1 MLGLNTVK
9 LYKVKALIP
18 LSSKR
23 LLPIKPL
30 CFWLGALFFVSLSS
44 LAAEKSYFEG
54 NSKLS
59 KLAANEDNNNDALQ
73 QTLELN
79 FSPESREKLRKA
91 LDDYAR
97 SIDQDHDRIEERRR
111 VMQESLEAR
120 FFDADNDGEVDGP
133 IGANG
138 IPVDSNGG
146 ETPGDTDND
155 GAVDPYD
162 VDDDGDFNDPL
173 EFLGG
178 NASAATSATFDIG
191 IPTSNVTYGPHRL
204 RVIAAFG
211 TGPSFIVN
219 GLSYFF
225 VIAAL
230 MNLNEKAFFHLD
242 RPKSDGSIREGIAYA
257 KARPDIYVVMLMVFF
272 LATFGLNFQ
281 IFNAL
286 MATQEFGL
294 GPASFGLMGTFIA
307 IGSLSGA
314 IGSARLERFRN
325 TKFVIKGGIAF
336 SISIMVLSII
346 PSYSLYILWLPI
358 CGVTA
363 LTTLV
368 SANSIVQT
376 STDPAIRGRV
386 MGLYLLIFMGGTPFG
401 SPLIGATT
409 DLVGIRPTIVICGGI
424 SLAASLYI
432 WFKYKNRVTLP
443 ADISVA
449 TVLKTVDR
457 DHK

>member
-1 MLGLNTVK
+1 MGFSVKEDGNWRSFRHRNYRILFPANTVSNIGSWAQRIAQDWLVLELTNNNGTYLGLVTAVQFAPVLLFSLHGGK
-9 LYKVKALIP
+9 LADRFNKRKVLILTNIAGGAASLGLGILVITEHIQLWHVFALAAVLGISTAIDAP
-18 LSSKR
+18 VRQSFTTEVVGQAD
-23 LLPIKPL
+23 LPN
-30 CFWLGALFFVSLSS
+30 AVSL
-44 LAAEKSYFEG
+44 
-54 NSKLS
+54 NSANFNAGRLVGPALS
-59 KLAANEDNNNDALQ
+59 
-73 QTLELN
+73 
-79 FSPESREKLRKA
+79 
-91 LDDYAR
+91 
-97 SIDQDHDRIEERRR
+97 
-111 VMQESLEAR
+111 
-120 FFDADNDGEVDGP
+120 
-133 IGANG
+133 
-138 IPVDSNGG
+138 GG
-146 ETPGDTDND
+146 
-155 GAVDPYD
+155 
-162 VDDDGDFNDPL
+162 L
-173 EFLGG
+173 
-178 NASAATSATFDIG
+178 
-191 IPTSNVTYGPHRL
+191 
-204 RVIAAFG
+204 IAAFG

-230 MNLNEKAFFHLD
+230 ANLNEKAFFHLD
-242 RPKSDGSIREGIAYA
+242 RPKSDGNIREGIAYA

-325 TKFVIKGGIAF
+325 TKFVIRGGIAF
-336 SISIMVLSII
+336 SASIMMLSIL
-346 PSYSLYILWLPI
+346 PNYITYVIWLPI

-409 DLVGIRPTIVICGGI
+409 DLIGIRPTIAVCGGI
-424 SLAASLYI
+424 SLFASLYI
-432 WFKYKNRVTLP
+432 WFKYRNRVALP

-449 TVLKTVDR
+449 AVLKDR
-457 DHK
+457 

>member
-1 MLGLNTVK
+1 MRLSVKEDGNWRSFRHRNYRILFPANTVSNIGSWAQRIAQDWLVLELTNNNGTYLGLVTAVQFAPVLAFSLHGGK
-9 LYKVKALIP
+9 LADRFNKRKVLI
-18 LSSKR
+18 LTNIIGGAAS
-23 LLPIKPL
+23 LA
-30 CFWLGALFFVSLSS
+30 LGALVMTDLVALWHVFVLAGILGISTAIDAPVRQAFTTEVVGQTDLPNAVSL
-44 LAAEKSYFEG
+44 
-54 NSKLS
+54 NS
-59 KLAANEDNNNDALQ
+59 ANFNAGRL
-73 QTLELN
+73 
-79 FSPESREKLRKA
+79 
-91 LDDYAR
+91 
-97 SIDQDHDRIEERRR
+97 
-111 VMQESLEAR
+111 V
-120 FFDADNDGEVDGP
+120 GP
-133 IGANG
+133 AI
-138 IPVDSNGG
+138 SGG
-146 ETPGDTDND
+146 
-155 GAVDPYD
+155 
-162 VDDDGDFNDPL
+162 L
-173 EFLGG
+173 
-178 NASAATSATFDIG
+178 
-191 IPTSNVTYGPHRL
+191 
-204 RVIAAFG
+204 IAAFG

-401 SPLIGATT
+401 SPLIGTT
-409 DLVGIRPTIVICGGI
+409 TELIGIRPTIVLCGGI
-424 SLAASLYI
+424 SLTASLII
-432 WFKYKNRVTLP
+432 WFRYKNRVQLP

-449 TVLKTVDR
+449 SVLKTVNR
-457 DHK
+457 NNN

>member
-1 MLGLNTVK
+1 MRLSVKEDGNWRSFRHRNYRILFPANTVSNIGSWAQRIAQDWLVLELTNNNGTYLGLVTAVQFAP
-9 LYKVKALIP
+9 V
-18 LSSKR
+18 
-23 LLPIKPL
+23 
-30 CFWLGALFFVSLSS
+30 LFFSLHGGKFADRFNKRKVLILTNIMGGAASLGLGVLVITDLIALWHVFALAAVLGISTAIDAPVRQAFTTEVVGQSDLPNAVSL
-44 LAAEKSYFEG
+44 
-54 NSKLS
+54 NS
-59 KLAANEDNNNDALQ
+59 ANFNAGRL
-73 QTLELN
+73 
-79 FSPESREKLRKA
+79 
-91 LDDYAR
+91 
-97 SIDQDHDRIEERRR
+97 I
-111 VMQESLEAR
+111 
-120 FFDADNDGEVDGP
+120 GP
-133 IGANG
+133 AI
-138 IPVDSNGG
+138 SGG
-146 ETPGDTDND
+146 
-155 GAVDPYD
+155 
-162 VDDDGDFNDPL
+162 L
-173 EFLGG
+173 
-178 NASAATSATFDIG
+178 
-191 IPTSNVTYGPHRL
+191 
-204 RVIAAFG
+204 IAAFG

-230 MNLNEKAFFHLD
+230 LNLNEKAFFNLD

-336 SISIMVLSII
+336 SISIMMLSII
-346 PSYSLYILWLPI
+346 PSYTLYILWLPI

-401 SPLIGATT
+401 SPLIGTT
-409 DLVGIRPTIVICGGI
+409 TELLGIRPTIALCGGI
-424 SLAASLYI
+424 SLAASLII
-432 WFKYKNRVTLP
+432 WLRYKNRVQLP
-443 ADISVA
+443 ADTSVA
-449 TVLKTVDR
+449 GVLKTVDR
-457 DHK
+457 DHY

>member
-1 MLGLNTVK
+1 MRLSVKEDGNWRSFRHRNYRILFPANTVSNIGSWAQRIAQDWLVLELTNNNGTYLGLVTAVQFAPVLAFSLHGGK
-9 LYKVKALIP
+9 LADRFNKRKVLILTNIIGGAASLTLGLLVMTDLIALWHVFVLAGILGISTAIDAP
-18 LSSKR
+18 VRQSFTTEVVGQTD
-23 LLPIKPL
+23 LPN
-30 CFWLGALFFVSLSS
+30 AVSL
-44 LAAEKSYFEG
+44 
-54 NSKLS
+54 NS
-59 KLAANEDNNNDALQ
+59 ANFNAGRL
-73 QTLELN
+73 
-79 FSPESREKLRKA
+79 
-91 LDDYAR
+91 
-97 SIDQDHDRIEERRR
+97 
-111 VMQESLEAR
+111 V
-120 FFDADNDGEVDGP
+120 GP
-133 IGANG
+133 AI
-138 IPVDSNGG
+138 SGG
-146 ETPGDTDND
+146 
-155 GAVDPYD
+155 
-162 VDDDGDFNDPL
+162 L
-173 EFLGG
+173 
-178 NASAATSATFDIG
+178 
-191 IPTSNVTYGPHRL
+191 
-204 RVIAAFG
+204 IAAFG

-225 VIAAL
+225 VISAL
-230 MNLNEKAFFHLD
+230 MRLNEKAFFHLD

-307 IGSLSGA
+307 IGSLTGA

-336 SISIMVLSII
+336 SISIMALSVI
-346 PSYSLYILWLPI
+346 PNYSLYIVWLPI

-401 SPLIGATT
+401 SPLIGSTT
-409 DLVGIRPTIVICGGI
+409 EIIGIRPTIAVCGGI
-424 SLAASLYI
+424 SLFASLYI
-432 WFKYKNRVTLP
+432 WFKYKNRVALP

-449 TVLKTVDR
+449 SVLKTIDR
-457 DHK
+457 NHK

>member
-1 MLGLNTVK
+1 MGFSVKEDGNWRSFRHRNYRILFPANTVSNIGSWAQRIAQDWLVLELTNNNGTYLGLVTAVQFAP
-9 LYKVKALIP
+9 V
-18 LSSKR
+18 
-23 LLPIKPL
+23 
-30 CFWLGALFFVSLSS
+30 LFFSLHGGKLADRFNKRKVLILTNILGGSASLGLGVLVITEHIQLWHVFVLAAVLGISTAIDAPVRQSFTTEVVGQTDLPNAVSL
-44 LAAEKSYFEG
+44 
-54 NSKLS
+54 NS
-59 KLAANEDNNNDALQ
+59 ANFNAGRL
-73 QTLELN
+73 
-79 FSPESREKLRKA
+79 
-91 LDDYAR
+91 
-97 SIDQDHDRIEERRR
+97 I
-111 VMQESLEAR
+111 
-120 FFDADNDGEVDGP
+120 GP
-133 IGANG
+133 A
-138 IPVDSNGG
+138 VSGG
-146 ETPGDTDND
+146 
-155 GAVDPYD
+155 
-162 VDDDGDFNDPL
+162 L
-173 EFLGG
+173 
-178 NASAATSATFDIG
+178 
-191 IPTSNVTYGPHRL
+191 
-204 RVIAAFG
+204 IAAFG

-230 MNLNEKAFFHLD
+230 LNLNEKAFFHLD
-242 RPKSDGSIREGIAYA
+242 RPKSDGNIREGIAYA

-325 TKFVIKGGIAF
+325 TKFVIRGGIVF
-336 SISIMVLSII
+336 SATIMVLSILPNYI
-346 PSYSLYILWLPI
+346 SYVIWLPI

-401 SPLIGATT
+401 SPLIGTT
-409 DLVGIRPTIVICGGI
+409 TELIGIRPTIALCGGI
-424 SLAASLYI
+424 SLLASLFI
-432 WFKYKNRVTLP
+432 WFKYKNRVALP
-443 ADISVA
+443 ADTSVA
-449 TVLKTVDR
+449 AVLKDR
-457 DHK
+457 

>member
-1 MLGLNTVK
+1 MRLSVKEDGNWRSFRHRNYRILFPANTVSNIGSWAQRIAQDWLVLELTNNNGTYLGLVTAVQFAPVLAFSLHGGK
-9 LYKVKALIP
+9 LADRFNKRKVLI
-18 LSSKR
+18 LTNVVGGAAS
-23 LLPIKPL
+23 LA
-30 CFWLGALFFVSLSS
+30 LGALVMTDLIALWHVFVLAGILGISTAIDAPVRQSFTTEVVGQTDLPNAVSL
-44 LAAEKSYFEG
+44 
-54 NSKLS
+54 NS
-59 KLAANEDNNNDALQ
+59 ANFNAGRL
-73 QTLELN
+73 
-79 FSPESREKLRKA
+79 
-91 LDDYAR
+91 
-97 SIDQDHDRIEERRR
+97 
-111 VMQESLEAR
+111 V
-120 FFDADNDGEVDGP
+120 GP
-133 IGANG
+133 AI
-138 IPVDSNGG
+138 SGG
-146 ETPGDTDND
+146 
-155 GAVDPYD
+155 
-162 VDDDGDFNDPL
+162 L
-173 EFLGG
+173 
-178 NASAATSATFDIG
+178 
-191 IPTSNVTYGPHRL
+191 
-204 RVIAAFG
+204 IAAFG

-336 SISIMVLSII
+336 SLSIMVLSII

>member
-1 MLGLNTVK
+1 MGFTVKEDGNWRSFRHRNYRILFPANTVSNIGSWAQRIAQDWLVLELTNNNGTYLGLVTAVQFAPVLLFSLHGGK
-9 LYKVKALIP
+9 LADRFNKRKVLI
-18 LSSKR
+18 LTNIAGGAAS
-23 LLPIKPL
+23 LG
-30 CFWLGALFFVSLSS
+30 LGALVITEHIQLWHVFALAAVLGISTAIDAPVRQSFTTEVVGQADLPNAVSL
-44 LAAEKSYFEG
+44 
-54 NSKLS
+54 NSANFNAGRLVGPALS
-59 KLAANEDNNNDALQ
+59 
-73 QTLELN
+73 
-79 FSPESREKLRKA
+79 
-91 LDDYAR
+91 
-97 SIDQDHDRIEERRR
+97 
-111 VMQESLEAR
+111 
-120 FFDADNDGEVDGP
+120 
-133 IGANG
+133 
-138 IPVDSNGG
+138 GG
-146 ETPGDTDND
+146 
-155 GAVDPYD
+155 
-162 VDDDGDFNDPL
+162 L
-173 EFLGG
+173 
-178 NASAATSATFDIG
+178 
-191 IPTSNVTYGPHRL
+191 
-204 RVIAAFG
+204 IAAFG

-230 MNLNEKAFFHLD
+230 LNLNEKAFFHLD
-242 RPKSDGSIREGIAYA
+242 RPKSDGNIREGIAYA

-294 GPASFGLMGTFIA
+294 GPANFGLMGTFIA

-325 TKFVIKGGIAF
+325 TKFVIRGGIAF
-336 SISIMVLSII
+336 SASIMVLSIL
-346 PSYSLYILWLPI
+346 PNYITYVIWLPI

-409 DLVGIRPTIVICGGI
+409 DLIGIRPTIAVCGGI
-424 SLAASLYI
+424 SLFASLYI
-432 WFKYKNRVTLP
+432 WFKYKNRVALP

-449 TVLKTVDR
+449 AVLKDR
-457 DHK
+457 